1 MDANM
6 DQTSITAF
14 VYESKLKDWYG
25 RASVRVK
32 PQRVLIDEEAEGQI
46 YFPPELVPVSQH
58 QLVRNLG
65 EWAIRRV
72 LIQRLYMYLE
82 FTAQLEHDVVN
93 RVAHQIAHQQLGV
106 DLPMEMVLDAYKIYT
121 DEAYHAQFSAEL
133 KYQIELATGVAPN
146 PTGAPRCLRLL
157 RELLLSVPIEMRQL
171 AEVFFTIVSETL
183 ISAILSQIPRDKRI
197 VGTVRLLVAD
207 HAEDEGR
214 HHAYFAKLLE
224 FLWPQL
230 NLKQKLII
238 GPLLSR
244 FVLAF
249 LEPDYAAIECELAG
263 CGLKQSEIQQ
273 IMQESYPHSTVAADI
288 REAAKATLRLFERN
302 GVFVNR
308 QIWDAFQQNDLIS

>member
-6 DQTSITAF
+6 DQTSITPF

-32 PQRVLIDEEAEGQI
+32 PQRVLIDEEAEGKL

-58 QLVRNLG
+58 QLVLG
-65 EWAIRRV
+65 LGAWAIRRV

-93 RVAHQIAHQQLGV
+93 RVSHRIAHQRAGL

-133 KYQIELATGVAPN
+133 KYQIELATGIVPN

-157 RELLLSVPIEMRQL
+157 QELLLSVPVELREL

-183 ISAILSQIPRDKRI
+183 ISSILSQIPRDKR
-197 VGTVRLLVAD
+197 VVSTVRLLVAD

-230 NLKQKLII
+230 SLSQRVII
-238 GPLLSR
+238 GPLLMR

-249 LEPDYAAIECELAG
+249 LEPDYAAIECELVG
-263 CGLKQSEIQQ
+263 CGLKPTEIQQ
-273 IMQESYPHSTVAADI
+273 IMHESYPRSVVVSGV

-302 GVFVNR
+302 GVF
-308 QIWDAFQQNDLIS
+308 IDAETIDAFQQGGLIS